1 MCKKILIIDDDHSLL
16 RLSQMILNRKG
27 YNVEI
32 ASSSKNA
39 KELLGSKNSVNLII
53 LDLMMPDEDGNDF
66 LDWINDPENVHKTTP
81 IILNTAKTLTE
92 SEISTFLTRCKT
104 IIPKGMNFTENLIT
118 EVTNVLPLTT

>member
-27 YNVEI
+27 YKTII
-32 ASSSKNA
+32 ASSSKIA
-39 KELLGSKNSVNLII
+39 KELLDSTDQTNLII

-66 LDWINDPENVHKTTP
+66 LNWIYESTNEYKDIP
-81 IILNTAKTLTE
+81 IILNTAKTLT
-92 SEISTFLTRCKT
+92 SDEIEEFMKRCKK

-118 EVTNVLPLTT
+118 EVTNVLPL